1 MISLINTPSSRGAW
15 AIDAFITAAGWVG
28 FVYLIGNGIA
38 VVIGSGN
45 PAGPAWATAR
55 PTIETLMGYATIAAF
70 NALLV
75 VLWVSYQDSFF
86 RSLRH
91 KVALGVLD
99 DETVASHFALP
110 SNVLRE
116 IQVSQVT
123 VIYHADDGAIT
134 HLETDQ
140 LRVHPAANMPL
151 RDIAQA
157 A

>member
-1 MISLINTPSSRGAW
+1 MISLINTPSSRSAW
-15 AIDAFITAAGWVG
+15 AIDAFLTAAGWVG

-38 VVIGSGN
+38 VITDSGGPNGS
-45 PAGPAWATAR
+45 AWATAR
-55 PTIETLMGYATIAAF
+55 PTIETLMAYATIAAF

-86 RSLRH
+86 MSLRR
-91 KVALGVLD
+91 KDAPRILD
-99 DETVASHFALP
+99 DDTVASHFALS

-140 LRVHPAANMPL
+140 LRVHPAENLPL
-151 RDIAQA
+151 RDVARA

>member
-1 MISLINTPSSRGAW
+1 MTSLINTPSSRSAW

-28 FVYLIGNGIA
+28 FVYLIGNGI
-38 VVIGSGN
+38 VVITDSGSPGDS
-45 PAGPAWATAR
+45 AWAAAR
-55 PTIETLMGYATIAAF
+55 PTIETLMAYATIAAF

-86 RSLRH
+86 KSLRR
-91 KVALGVLD
+91 KDVPGILD
-99 DETVASHFALP
+99 DDAVASHFALP
-110 SNVLRE
+110 FNVLRE

-140 LRVHPAANMPL
+140 LRVHPAENLPL
-151 RDIAQA
+151 HDIARA